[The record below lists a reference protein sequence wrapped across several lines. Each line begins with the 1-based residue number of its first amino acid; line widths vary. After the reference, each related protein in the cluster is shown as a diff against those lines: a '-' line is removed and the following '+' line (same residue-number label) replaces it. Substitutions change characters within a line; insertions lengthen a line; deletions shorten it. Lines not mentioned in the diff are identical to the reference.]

1 MPITENPE
9 KNLNIMDDFSAACRK
24 AGLKLTHQRYKIY
37 LELLNSTDHP
47 AAEAL
52 HKRLLLKIPSM
63 SLDTVYRTL
72 STFEQHGLIS
82 RVQTVESHARYE
94 VRLRHHHH
102 LICSVCNEIM
112 DFQWEQFDRTNL
124 PRDISE
130 WGTINNKQVVAYG
143 VCSRCS
149 LSADV

>member
-1 MPITENPE
+1 MTSP
-9 KNLNIMDDFSAACRK
+9 AACRK

-52 HKRLLLKIPSM
+52 HKRLLLKIPTM

-82 RVQTVESHARYE
+82 RVQTVESHARYRGQ
-94 VRLRHHHH
+94 VAPSSPSDLQRL
-102 LICSVCNEIM
+102 
-112 DFQWEQFDRTNL
+112 Q
-124 PRDISE
+124 
-130 WGTINNKQVVAYG
+130 
-143 VCSRCS
+143 
-149 LSADV
+149 